1 MLLNPN
7 YFAITMSSLFIHQ
20 QLFTEQSIDDMKR
33 YFQGG
38 SVAAYQHVAMLKLHY
53 KITHALEDSLASLE
67 FDESPEPPRRR
78 RSQLLFKQRS
88 LKTISR
94 SPPSGGVHF
103 DKLVSSNDQLQQGGS
118 ESTSS
123 SSDGYMSD
131 DEHERGGF
139 DGVDY
144 GRRPSV
150 KSSLDNKI

>member
-1 MLLNPN
+1 
-7 YFAITMSSLFIHQ
+7 
-20 QLFTEQSIDDMKR
+20 MKR

-53 KITHALEDSLASLE
+53 KITHALEDCLASLE

-78 RSQLLFKQRS
+78 RSQLFKQRS

-118 ESTSS
+118 DSTSSASSS
-123 SSDGYMSD
+123 SSDGYTSD

>member
-1 MLLNPN
+1 
-7 YFAITMSSLFIHQ
+7 
-20 QLFTEQSIDDMKR
+20 MKR

-53 KITHALEDSLASLE
+53 KITHALEDCLASLE

-78 RSQLLFKQRS
+78 RSQLFKQRS

-103 DKLVSSNDQLQQGGS
+103 DKLVSSNDRLQQEGS
-118 ESTSS
+118 DSTSS
-123 SSDGYMSD
+123 ASSVSDGYMSD

>member
-1 MLLNPN
+1 
-7 YFAITMSSLFIHQ
+7 
-20 QLFTEQSIDDMKR
+20 MKR

-53 KITHALEDSLASLE
+53 KITHALEDCLASLE

-78 RSQLLFKQRS
+78 RSQLFKQRS

-103 DKLVSSNDQLQQGGS
+103 DKLVSSNDQLQQEGS
-118 ESTSS
+118 DSTSS
-123 SSDGYMSD
+123 ASSMSDGYMSD

>member
-1 MLLNPN
+1 MLNPN

-118 ESTSS
+118 ESTS
-123 SSDGYMSD
+123 
-131 DEHERGGF
+131 
-139 DGVDY
+139 
-144 GRRPSV
+144 
-150 KSSLDNKI
+150 